1 MSLCGLIES
10 KNGNIAHLGKK
21 RGKLHDYTFSKSNKK
36 YLNLQ
41 DFIFKA
47 SAYIS

>member
-21 RGKLHDYTFSKSNKK
+21 KGGNYMITHFQKVIKN
-36 YLNLQ
+36 
-41 DFIFKA
+41 I
-47 SAYIS
+47 

>member
-21 RGKLHDYTFSKSNKK
+21 KGEIT
-36 YLNLQ
+36 
-41 DFIFKA
+41 
-47 SAYIS
+47 